1 MDVGVRELRQN
12 LSVYLERIKLGET
25 LRITERGQPVALL
38 TPLNGEMS
46 RLDALI
52 AAGRARPGRGGRLED
67 IEPYVLPP
75 DPGRSATPATDALA
89 EQREERLA

>member
-1 MDVGVRELRQN
+1 LRQN

-25 LRITERGQPVALL
+25 LRVTERGKPVALL

-52 AAGRARPGRGGRLED
+52 AAGRARPGAGGRLED

-75 DPGRSATPATDALA
+75 DPQRSATPVSDALE
-89 EQREERLA
+89 EQREERLP

>member
-25 LRITERGQPVALL
+25 LRVTERGKPVALL

-46 RLDALI
+46 RLDRLI
-52 AAGRARPGRGGRLED
+52 AAGRARPATRPFGD
-67 IEPYVLPP
+67 TEPLVLPP
-75 DPGRSATPATDALA
+75 MEGRSATPASDALH
-89 EQREERLA
+89 EQREERLP